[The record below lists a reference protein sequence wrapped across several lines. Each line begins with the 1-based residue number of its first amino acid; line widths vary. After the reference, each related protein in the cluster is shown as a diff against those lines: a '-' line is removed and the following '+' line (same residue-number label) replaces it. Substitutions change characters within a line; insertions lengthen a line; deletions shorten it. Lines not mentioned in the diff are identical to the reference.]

1 MKVKIDIRAQR
12 ALSKRYWRDTRK
24 LLAII
29 REPVNRL
36 SEFTDPDRLKDRI
49 PYLLDPKKMEKHLIT
64 IWGEVG
70 GRFGYEME
78 KAIKK
83 AKSGDPA
90 FELKEERRM
99 YWNERSMQLAAKRA
113 GEKAVK
119 ILDSETEAINRVI
132 DMVIDKAKVEG
143 MGIPETR
150 RLMRD
155 YLMGDEMAT
164 IENYQAERIAR
175 TEVGSASNTMSFQS
189 AQENA
194 EGVTKGWLVSGLKGM
209 RTSHIAYGS
218 MGDKLPMDFQYAP
231 GLKFPQDPDCQIAE
245 EVINC
250 RCTHIFNVD

>member
-1 MKVKIDIRAQR
+1 LKVQIDIRAQR

-29 REPVNRL
+29 REPVNHL
-36 SEFTDPDRLKDRI
+36 SEFTDPDRLKDRV
-49 PYLLDPKKMEKHLIT
+49 PYLLDPKLMEKHLLT
-64 IWGEVG
+64 IWGNVG
-70 GRFGYEME
+70 GKFGYEME
-78 KAIKK
+78 NAIKK

-90 FELKEERRM
+90 FELKEDRRM

-132 DMVIDKAKVEG
+132 DMVIEKANVEG

-155 YLMGDEMAT
+155 FLMGDEMAT

-175 TEVGSASNTMSFQS
+175 MEVGSASNSMSFMS

-194 EGVTKGWLVSGLKGM
+194 EGVTKGWLTSG
-209 RTSHIAYGS
+209 RTKIRDSHILYGS
-218 MGDKLPMDFQYAP
+218 MGDKLPMDFEYAP

-250 RCTHIFNVD
+250 RCTHVFNVD

>member
-1 MKVKIDIRAQR
+1 
-12 ALSKRYWRDTRK
+12 
-24 LLAII
+24 
-29 REPVNRL
+29 
-36 SEFTDPDRLKDRI
+36 
-49 PYLLDPKKMEKHLIT
+49 
-64 IWGEVG
+64 
-70 GRFGYEME
+70 
-78 KAIKK
+78 
-83 AKSGDPA
+83 
-90 FELKEERRM
+90 
-99 YWNERSMQLAAKRA
+99 
-113 GEKAVK
+113 
-119 ILDSETEAINRVI
+119 
-132 DMVIDKAKVEG
+132 MVIDKANVEG